1 MKNMKKITHPLVL
14 LFEELLEVELFIIEG
29 LFHIEKLTPV
39 TSPQYGHLVSFLSR
53 ALLHFGQS
61 L

>member
-1 MKNMKKITHPLVL
+1 MKKITQPLVF
-14 LFEELLEVELFIIEG
+14 LFEELLEVNLFIVVE
-29 LFHIEKLTPV
+29 LFHIEKLTP
-39 TSPQYGHLVSFLSR
+39 TASPQYGHLVSFLSR